1 MIHLNFYKLSTDMK
15 VIANA
20 GKVPDSESLLYKH
33 FYNEHK
39 YMQKK
44 SEEKELLKNK
54 QPYRK
59 PG

>member
-15 VIANA
+15 VIANT
-20 GKVPDSESLLYKH
+20 GKLPDTESLLYKH

-44 SEEKELLKNK
+44 SEENE
-54 QPYRK
+54 
-59 PG
+59 